1 MEHLVKQYIDS
12 RQLAFLF
19 SHGGEFYYEDWRGSI
34 IGLKQIEQRVKDLSE
49 KELDELETTIYDYD

>member
-1 MEHLVKQYIDS
+1 MDYLTKQYIDS
-12 RQLAFLF
+12 LQLNFLWRF
-19 SHGGEFYYEDWRGSI
+19 QNESYYEDWRGKI